1 MGSSVAT
8 TKKAPVATKSSLR
21 IREGSLGVMM
31 FSSQTDFGVLLKE
44 FRTKVN
50 LKGVKLN
57 TNFGNKEGQKQQKV

>member
-1 MGSSVAT
+1 MT
-8 TKKAPVATKSSLR
+8 
-21 IREGSLGVMM
+21 

-57 TNFGNKEGQKQQKV
+57 INTGHTAAQKQQKVYVSFALRYGRVVAYCYSTAAT

>member
-1 MGSSVAT
+1 
-8 TKKAPVATKSSLR
+8 
-21 IREGSLGVMM
+21 M

-57 TNFGNKEGQKQQKV
+57 TNLVHKEPQKQQKVYMGGTLLAHCKLALLS